1 MQGNLQSK
9 VGVDDA
15 EGTPV
20 PIPNTEV
27 KLSSAED
34 TWLVTARENRKT
46 PTFVYFIPLFAYI
59 NTDSKIQ
66 IYRYSSIAQSVERM
80 TVNHDVTGSSPV
92 GGAKREQ
99 FLTALFFVVQ
109 QIIKMIAVI
118 VIYEVQLCSQVYIRL
133 YVNSW
138 GKTVKRKLIKTSGDN
153 QVATCF

>member
-46 PTFVYFIPLFAYI
+46 PTFVYFMPLFAYI
-59 NTDSKIQ
+59 NTDSK
-66 IYRYSSIAQSVERM
+66 
-80 TVNHDVTGSSPV
+80 
-92 GGAKREQ
+92 
-99 FLTALFFVVQ
+99 VQ
-109 QIIKMIAVI
+109 YTDIPP
-118 VIYEVQLCSQVYIRL
+118 QLSRQCECTEMYPKLLLSQ
-133 YVNSW
+133 
-138 GKTVKRKLIKTSGDN
+138 RKN
-153 QVATCF
+153 